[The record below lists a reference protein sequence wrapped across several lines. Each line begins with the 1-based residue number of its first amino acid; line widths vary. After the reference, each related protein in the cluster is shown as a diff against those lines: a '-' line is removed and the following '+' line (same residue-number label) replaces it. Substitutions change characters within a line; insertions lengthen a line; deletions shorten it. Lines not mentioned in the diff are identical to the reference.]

1 MKKKIITILFI
12 LLLLIAI
19 GLVFIEVMLEAIRE
33 ADKLGLIRATKDLP
47 IPAWLKAWIWGW
59 R

>member
-19 GLVFIEVMLEAIRE
+19 GLVFIEVVLEAIWEMDRL
-33 ADKLGLIRATKDLP
+33 DLIRVTKDMP
-47 IPAWLKAWIWGW
+47 IPAWVKAWIWGW

>member
-19 GLVFIEVMLEAIRE
+19 GLVFIEVVLEAIRE
-33 ADKLGLIRATKDLP
+33 ADK
-47 IPAWLKAWIWGW
+47 
-59 R
+59 